1 MCRLSL
7 VGVSVGCSLLRLSSL
22 WITGSRCTG
31 LAAHGMWDLPGPGF
45 EPVSPALAGG
55 FSTTDPAGK
64 SLILFYVVLLLLV
77 RGQRLTFPGA
87 WTCLASRASRE
98 FQTPSS
104 TCRESTA
111 LLMKLFQSTAA
122 PSLPV
127 SHPFVLLS
135 CAFED
140 TSVTV
145 RVATKHI
152 VQTRAFLRQRQSI
165 ANNSAGI
172 PGVNYDCLG

>member
-45 EPVSPALAGG
+45 EPVCPALAGG

-77 RGQRLTFPGA
+77 RGQRLTFPVLCPNPFLCTSLILLDHRGVGA
-87 WTCLASRASRE
+87 IPPPQMIVHTSSPFLVLGLA
-98 FQTPSS
+98 
-104 TCRESTA
+104 
-111 LLMKLFQSTAA
+111 
-122 PSLPV
+122 
-127 SHPFVLLS
+127 
-135 CAFED
+135 
-140 TSVTV
+140 
-145 RVATKHI
+145 
-152 VQTRAFLRQRQSI
+152 
-165 ANNSAGI
+165 
-172 PGVNYDCLG
+172 